1 MKTSA
6 AGIDLIKKYES
17 LKLEAYLDPVGIWT
31 IGWGHIGGRYAF
43 EGSKITKAQAESLF
57 RDDLSEAEE
66 IVLDCVTVDLTQS
79 QFDALVSFVFNVGPG
94 GPKKDGFARLKNGKP
109 STLRRLLNAGDYI
122 GASEEFGKWVHGTK
136 DGKKVRLP
144 GLVKRRAEEG
154 ALFLSDVGT
163 ETAGVIGEG
172 PEVSKTPHVAAGLG
186 SVAAVAAPVLQAASG
201 STPAVVATVAACLA
215 IGFLI
220 WRLSRGA

>member
-1 MKTSA
+1 MKTSE
-6 AGIDLIKKYES
+6 AGIALIKKHEG
-17 LKLEAYLDPVGIWT
+17 LRLEAYRDPVGIIT
-31 IGWGHIGGRYAF
+31 VGWGHVGARYAF

-57 RDDLSEAEE
+57 RDDLKEAEE

-136 DGKKVRLP
+136 AGKKVRLP
-144 GLVKRRAEEG
+144 GLVKRRAEER

-163 ETAGVIGEG
+163 ETAGVIGEA
-172 PEVSKTPHVAAGLG
+172 PETSKAPAAVAGLG
-186 SVAAVAAPVLQAASG
+186 GIAAVAAPVMQAASG
-201 STPAVVATVAACLA
+201 ATPATIATVAACLA

-220 WRLSRGA
+220 WRLTRG